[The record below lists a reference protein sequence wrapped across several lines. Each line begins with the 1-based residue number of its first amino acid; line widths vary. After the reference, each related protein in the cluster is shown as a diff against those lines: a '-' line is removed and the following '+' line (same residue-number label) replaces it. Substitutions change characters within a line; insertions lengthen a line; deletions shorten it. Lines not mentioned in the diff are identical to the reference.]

1 MLRVIKIFAFAV
13 VITVV
18 ALLVFS
24 QPAMSREFGAIYTEC
39 GLGAMI
45 APNHPGVAA
54 VTNVTWDLG
63 TTAISSAATTPGACQ
78 GGQEKTAAFINDS
91 YESLEQ
97 DLASGS
103 GTYLDT
109 LTTLAGCEPQVHQ
122 ELIDALR
129 DDFTNTVA
137 GPGYTNQSR
146 FEQAQNLYD
155 LLYKHVDGNFSGT
168 CSGNNI

>member
-1 MLRVIKIFAFAV
+1 MLKVIKIFAFAV
-13 VITVV
+13 GISVV

-24 QPAMSREFGAIYTEC
+24 QPAMARDFGAIYTEC
-39 GLGAMI
+39 GIGAII
-45 APNHPGVAA
+45 APRHPGVAA

-63 TTAISSAATTPGACQ
+63 TTAISSNITSPATCA
-78 GGQEKTAAFINDS
+78 GGKEKTAAFINDS

-103 GTYLDT
+103 GTYLNT

-129 DDFTNTVA
+129 NDFTNTVA
-137 GPGYTNQSR
+137 APGYTEQSR
-146 FEQAQNLYD
+146 FEQAKSLYD
-155 LLYKHVDGNFSGT
+155 LLYKHIDGNFSGT
-168 CSGNNI
+168 CSANNI